1 MDFKHLLGC
10 FYLLLLGQED
20 GSVLAAMKLKQTGTA
35 FINLKAMESAVFCIS
50 LGRAFIFQ
58 ASEFMF
64 RQCQTLEGSKP
75 DLGFLSGTPLF
86 YGQEGNMMKI

>member
-1 MDFKHLLGC
+1 MDT
-10 FYLLLLGQED
+10 
-20 GSVLAAMKLKQTGTA
+20 VLAARKLKQTGIA
-35 FINLKAMESAVFCIS
+35 FINLKAMEPAVFWIS

-75 DLGFLSGTPLF
+75 VLGFLSGTPLF
-86 YGQEGNMMKI
+86 YGQEENIMKIWSATLHGTI